1 MKKLILTAI
10 FGLIVVSSFSQPFND
25 VVDILNPSVSYPGL
39 NLYSHGSNNTGN
51 GFSPFIQFKTSNGTY
66 SSPTSVNTYDVLGS
80 LIWSGNSGGGQ
91 NDYFQAA
98 RIQVTATSNF
108 TSNKFSVMDFH
119 VGNTSTVLNPRM
131 RIDGQTGNIGIKA
144 LNPQNPLHIIGNNI
158 QGGGIEDILRIANPV
173 YSVNQND
180 GVGLLLSARPDDY
193 GARISLIATNSN
205 PGFLNPRLD
214 FGVQNSNTNNYND
227 ISTKMSILGNGNVG
241 IGTLNPDSRLTVKGK
256 IHCEEVLVDLSI
268 PPDYVFQKYYKGYS
282 DLNPEYKMPTLG
294 EVEAFTELNNHL
306 PNVPSAKD
314 IQENGLQLK
323 EMTSI
328 LLQKIEELTLYAI
341 EQEKRIKA
349 LETEL
354 GKKQ

>member
-1 MKKLILTAI
+1 
-10 FGLIVVSSFSQPFND
+10 
-25 VVDILNPSVSYPGL
+25 
-39 NLYSHGSNNTGN
+39 
-51 GFSPFIQFKTSNGTY
+51 
-66 SSPTSVNTYDVLGS
+66 
-80 LIWSGNSGGGQ
+80 
-91 NDYFQAA
+91 
-98 RIQVTATSNF
+98 
-108 TSNKFSVMDFH
+108 
-119 VGNTSTVLNPRM
+119 
-131 RIDGQTGNIGIKA
+131 
-144 LNPQNPLHIIGNNI
+144 
-158 QGGGIEDILRIANPV
+158 
-173 YSVNQND
+173 
-180 GVGLLLSARPDDY
+180 
-193 GARISLIATNSN
+193 
-205 PGFLNPRLD
+205 
-214 FGVQNSNTNNYND
+214 
-227 ISTKMSILGNGNVG
+227 MSILGNGNVG

-341 EQEKRIKA
+341 EQEKPIKA